1 MIENLQFKDGLI
13 AAIVRDYSNGA
24 TLMLAWMNEESLRK
38 TEESGETWFW
48 SRSRSELWHK
58 GATSGNRQ
66 RVVAIKVDCDRDAL
80 LIDVEPQGPACHTG
94 GYSCFGDQAND
105 RLDLRRLMDVL
116 RQRHADRP
124 EQSYSAYLFNSGT
137 DKILKKIGEEAA
149 EVIIAAKG
157 TDRERVVSEVA
168 DLVYH
173 LAVLLV
179 DQAID
184 WADVAA
190 ELQRRYDKVTA
201 APYDRSPA
209 REPDQ

>member
-1 MIENLQFKDGLI
+1 MIENLKFNDGLI
-13 AAIVRDYSNGA
+13 AAIIRDYSTGA
-24 TLMLAWMNEESLRK
+24 TLTLGWMNEESLRK

-58 GATSGNRQ
+58 GATSGNTQ
-66 RVVAIKVDCDRDAL
+66 RVVVIKVDCDRDAL

-94 GYSCFGDQAND
+94 GYSCFGDQSND

-124 EQSYSAYLFNSGT
+124 EESYSTYLFNSGT

-173 LAVLLV
+173 VAVLLV
-179 DQAID
+179 DQSID
-184 WADVAA
+184 WSDVAA
-190 ELQRRYDKVTA
+190 ELQRRYDKVT
-201 APYDRSPA
+201 RGTL
-209 REPDQ
+209 

>member
-13 AAIVRDYSNGA
+13 AAIVRDYSTGA

-58 GATSGNRQ
+58 GATSGNTQ

-80 LIDVEPQGPACHTG
+80 LIDVETQGPACHTG
-94 GYSCFGDQAND
+94 EYSCFGDQSND

-124 EQSYSAYLFNSGT
+124 EKSYSAYLFNSGI
-137 DKILKKIGEEAA
+137 DKILKKIGEEAS

-173 LAVLLV
+173 LAVLMV
-179 DQAID
+179 DQSID
-184 WADVAA
+184 WSDVAT
-190 ELQRRYDKVTA
+190 ELQRRYDKVT
-201 APYDRSPA
+201 RGSL
-209 REPDQ
+209 